1 MRRLAPL
8 VIVLLL
14 AAPAAAGPAETF
26 AEAWRTAQAHF
37 FDPDRVD
44 WDAVR
49 REFEPRARA
58 ARTEAELAPV
68 LNEALD
74 RLQASHT
81 RYYPR
86 DRAEYFQL
94 LDIFRLKTPAGDPP
108 VYRGIPVVFRE
119 IDGEHY
125 VVATLG
131 GPVPGIQEGDRLT
144 SVDGGPPVP
153 PGVVKGSHVLL
164 GLQSERDGPARVVRL
179 DVRSLRPRD
188 LFLQDL
194 EASARVIPVDGR
206 SVAYVRVWSY
216 AGDDVQD
223 KLLEVLGEEPLRS
236 ADGLVLDLRGG
247 WGGASPE
254 FLNMFNRNV
263 PSTQFVDRKGERTSV
278 DRQWRKPAVLIVDEF
293 SRSGKEI
300 VADGFQRYGLGPVVG
315 ARTAGAVLGG
325 RAYRLR
331 NAGLLYLAVVDVTVD
346 GRRLEGVGVTP
357 DVPVAR
363 DLPYAQGRDPQL
375 QAALQALRQR
385 LQ

>member
-8 VIVLLL
+8 ALLLLL
-14 AAPAAAGPAETF
+14 AAPAVAGPAETF
-26 AEAWRTAQAHF
+26 AEAWRTAQKNF

-49 REFEPRARA
+49 REFESRVRA
-58 ARTEAELAPV
+58 ARTDAELAPI

-94 LDIFRLKTPAGDPP
+94 LDIFRMKTPAGDPP

-119 IDGEHY
+119 IGGEHF

-131 GPVPGIQEGDRLT
+131 GPLEGIHVGDRLT
-144 SVDGGPPVP
+144 SVDGGPAVP
-153 PGVVKGSHVLL
+153 PGVLKGPHVRL
-164 GLQSERDGPARVVRL
+164 GLVSEKDGPPKVVQL
-179 DVRSLRPRD
+179 PVRSLRPRE
-188 LFLQDL
+188 LFLEDL
-194 EASARVIPVDGR
+194 EKSARVIPVEGR
-206 SVAYVRVWSY
+206 RVAYVRVWSY
-216 AGDDVQD
+216 AGEDVQD
-223 KLLEVLGEEPLRS
+223 KLLDVLAEEPLRS

-247 WGGASPE
+247 WGGASPD

-263 PSTQFVDRKGERTSV
+263 PRTEFVNRQGEGASV
-278 DRQWRKPAVLIVDEF
+278 DRQWRKPAVLIVDEY

-300 VADGFQRYGLGPVVG
+300 VADGFQHYGLGPVVG

-325 RAYRLR
+325 RAFLMR

-363 DLPYAQGRDPQL
+363 DLPYSQGRDPQL
-375 QAALQALRQR
+375 AAALRTLRER